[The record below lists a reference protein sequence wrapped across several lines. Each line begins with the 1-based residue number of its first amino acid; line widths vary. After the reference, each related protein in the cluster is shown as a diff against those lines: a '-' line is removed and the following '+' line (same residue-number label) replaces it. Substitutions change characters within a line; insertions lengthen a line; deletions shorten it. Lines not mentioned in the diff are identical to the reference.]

1 MLRTDRTILM
11 PLGPADLD
19 EVGALYGDDAVM
31 EHVDGGVRTREQ
43 TKSVLAAAERCWK
56 SEGWGLWAIRDASTG
71 GLVGEA
77 GLQHLFDVDGAA
89 VDFGFTIARRYW
101 GMGYATE
108 TGHAIVLDAWDR
120 YDGNLIHAV
129 THPDNAGSEA
139 VLRKLG
145 FRLAEARSIH
155 GRTQHLWEIQRT
167 R

>member
-1 MLRTDRTILM
+1 MLHTDRTILM

-19 EVGALYGDDAVM
+19 EVGALYGDEVVM

-43 TKSVLAAAERCWK
+43 TKSVLAAAERCWR
-56 SEGWGLWAIRDASTG
+56 SEGWGLWSIRDPSTG
-71 GLVGEA
+71 GLLGEA

-101 GMGYATE
+101 RMGYATE
-108 TGHAIVLDAWDR
+108 TGHAILLDAWDR

-129 THPDNAGSEA
+129 THPDNTASEA

-145 FRLAEARSIH
+145 FRLAESRMIH